1 MQQQTWRPKDYNAH
15 ASFVSSLGSPV
26 VTLLNP
32 RSGEKILDLGC
43 GDGTLAAE
51 IQRVG
56 ARVVGVDSSPEMIA
70 AATARGVQASVM
82 SGDALTFTNEFD
94 AVFSN
99 ATLHWIPNYR
109 AVLSGVCGALKEQ
122 GRFVGEFG
130 ASGNVQRLVEGIE
143 AVFARNPDF
152 GTFKNPWYFPNESDY
167 AAALEAGGFRV
178 TSIETIVRPTPLPT
192 GVREWLKV
200 FANNVLSGLSAE
212 QGERFLEQ
220 VEESV
225 RPSLYDH
232 AKGWSADYV
241 RLRFAATKR

>member
-1 MQQQTWRPKDYNAH
+1 MQQQTWRPEDYNAH

-109 AVLSGVCGALKEQ
+109 AVLSGVYGALKEQ

-152 GTFKNPWYFPNESDY
+152 GTFKNPWYFPTESDY

-178 TSIETIVRPTPLPT
+178 DSIETIVRPTPLPT